1 MRLIVILFVLI
12 IYLSNA
18 PCTFAKDCVNIIYLH
33 GFNAFDYPIVED
45 EAKRVAQAFQGRCMG
60 NYCFSGKYRLIFWA
74 DLYDC
79 DEAFK
84 LYESALMSLN
94 NTHNHTNP
102 KIHLSMDQQKFNL
115 FSPLIHP
122 SDRGSGPVSSYLRN
136 LINGFLFQIFFLK
149 TSPYHQNIVMDRIQ
163 KAIDTTNCKF
173 VIIAHS
179 FGSAAA
185 VDFLETRIISNPA
198 NEQKFAGLI
207 TSADLTTTFNANYWA
222 QNKDYDPL
230 KKIAQFIV
238 QKDKFWICY
247 NHRNDIAATGLPK
260 KLTDYK
266 KEHNLKGKGF
276 IVSKTTKSAFLN
288 NYTSFLRPFALD
300 NGKIRAHSWL
310 HLRPYDFADKVIKTY
325 EQEH

>member
-60 NYCFSGKYRLIFWA
+60 NYCFSGKYRVIFWA

-163 KAIDTTNCKF
+163 KAIDTTMVNLLLLRT
-173 VIIAHS
+173 VLA
-179 FGSAAA
+179 
-185 VDFLETRIISNPA
+185 LLRL
-198 NEQKFAGLI
+198 LI
-207 TSADLTTTFNANYWA
+207 FR
-222 QNKDYDPL
+222 NKDY
-230 KKIAQFIV
+230 I
-238 QKDKFWICY
+238 
-247 NHRNDIAATGLPK
+247 
-260 KLTDYK
+260 
-266 KEHNLKGKGF
+266 
-276 IVSKTTKSAFLN
+276 KS
-288 NYTSFLRPFALD
+288 
-300 NGKIRAHSWL
+300 G
-310 HLRPYDFADKVIKTY
+310 
-325 EQEH
+325 